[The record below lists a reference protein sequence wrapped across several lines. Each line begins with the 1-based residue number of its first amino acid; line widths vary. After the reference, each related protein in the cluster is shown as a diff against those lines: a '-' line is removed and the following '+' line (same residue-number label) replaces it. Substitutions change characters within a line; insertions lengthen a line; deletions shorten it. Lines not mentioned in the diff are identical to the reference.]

1 MLGLSADELLTTTR
15 AVRKR
20 LDFDRPV
27 DPELITECLDIALQ
41 APTGGN
47 LQDWQWVVVTDPAK
61 KVALAELYRQ
71 SWASY
76 VQSPYFPTNA
86 PPRKD
91 PVVQASYERI
101 ADSAQYLADNLERA
115 PAFLIP
121 CLAVRRVDRPSWGG
135 AASRLGSVIQASW
148 SFMLAAR
155 ERGLGTCWTTLHL
168 AYEQQ
173 AAEVLQIPYEDCTQV
188 ALIPIAH
195 TIGTDFR
202 QGLRKPMSA
211 VLHWDTWEGTPP
223 SGGES
228 TS

>member
-27 DPELITECLDIALQ
+27 DHALVIECLDIALQ
-41 APTGGN
+41 APSGGN
-47 LQDWQWVVVTDPAK
+47 LQDWQWMVVTDPAK
-61 KVALAELYRQ
+61 RAALAELYRQ
-71 SWASY
+71 AWAAY
-76 VQSPYFPTNA
+76 VESPYFPTNA

-91 PVVQASYERI
+91 PAVQASYERI

-115 PAFLIP
+115 PVFLIP
-121 CLAVRRVDRPSWGG
+121 CLAVSRVDRPSWGG

-168 AYEQQ
+168 AFEEQ
-173 AAEVLQIPYEDCTQV
+173 AAEILGIPYDDCTQV
-188 ALIPIAH
+188 ALIPVAH

-202 QGLRKPMSA
+202 PGMRKPTA
-211 VLHWDTWEGTPP
+211 KVLHWDGWNGTPP
-223 SGGES
+223 A
-228 TS
+228 

>member
-27 DPELITECLDIALQ
+27 DHALIIECLDIALQ
-41 APTGGN
+41 APSGGN

-61 KVALAELYRQ
+61 RAALAGLYRQ
-71 SWASY
+71 AWAAY
-76 VQSPYFPTNA
+76 VESPYFPTNA

-91 PVVQASYERI
+91 PAVQASYERI

-115 PAFLIP
+115 PVFLIP
-121 CLAVRRVDRPSWGG
+121 CLAVSRVDRPSWGG

-168 AYEQQ
+168 AFEEQ
-173 AAEVLQIPYEDCTQV
+173 AAEVLGIPYDNCTQV
-188 ALIPIAH
+188 ALIPVAH

-202 QGLRKPMSA
+202 PGMRKPSA
-211 VLHWDTWEGTPP
+211 KVLHWDGWEGTPP
-223 SGGES
+223 A
-228 TS
+228 